1 MAGNSNSIL
10 TPQQNQLLGQEKTFF
25 DALRQAV
32 DRFGADPE
40 DRRLLAKVITGL
52 DELFLLVVVGEFNS
66 GKSAFIN
73 ALVGQKALAEGATPT
88 TDQINVLRYG
98 PEPDQQQREPDLLEV
113 FNPATFLQEIS
124 IVDTPGTNAV
134 IERHQVLT
142 EEFVPRSD
150 MVIFVTSA
158 ERPFT
163 QSERQFLEKV
173 KNWGKKILVVINKID
188 LLETQ
193 EDYRRVVQFVTD
205 GFRQLLDLE
214 PPIFPVSGRT
224 ALQAKTQPGPQT
236 LDNWRRSGF
245 GPLEDYIFN
254 TLDQASRIRLKFLSP
269 LLVAERLS
277 GRYLGTIDERLS
289 LLAQDAS
296 TVETIERHLA
306 VFQEDMKRDFTGRL
320 ANIDNMIYEMNRRGD
335 AFFDDVL
342 KVTRLFDMIKTD
354 RIKHDFEQR
363 VVSDTPHR
371 IEQAVNE
378 MVEWTVE
385 RESRIWQ
392 EITEYLRERR
402 QAGGDENL
410 IGRADNAFEQFNLNR
425 RALLQQVGERAR
437 TVVQSFD
444 HRVEAEK
451 LNVSVRDAVARTTL
465 TEIGAIGLGAGLV
478 LLLGSAAA
486 DVTGILLSVVV
497 GGVGF
502 FIIPAR
508 RRKAK
513 YELRH
518 KLETLRTQLTG
529 VLKEQFEHELTLA
542 VERVREAIAPYTRF
556 IRLEQ
561 ERLTTS
567 KKEFQKLRE
576 EMARLQTAIEKAT
589 PGAAVGPVGQ
599 GAALSLPRPSTA
611 PGRLPPIP
619 TIPTTGSDQA
629 QPAQRPSAANPVP
642 AQPPAAPGRGN
653 SNPGSNYPYPV
664 PLDDVPTP
672 RRNPRPDDEIM
683 LYPPSQYDY

>member
-1 MAGNSNSIL
+1 MGANSIL
-10 TPQQNQLLGQEKTFF
+10 TPQQTQLLGQEKTFF
-25 DALRQAV
+25 DNLRQAV
-32 DRFGADPE
+32 EKFGAAPE
-40 DRRLLAKVITGL
+40 DRQLLAKVTTGL

-73 ALVGQKALAEGATPT
+73 ALVGQKVLAEGATPT

-98 PEPDQQQREPDLLEV
+98 SQPGQQRREQDLLEI
-113 FNPATFLQEIS
+113 FNPAAFLQEIS

-134 IERHQVLT
+134 IERHQALT

-150 MVIFVTSA
+150 LVIFVTSA

-173 KNWGKKILVVINKID
+173 KGWGKKILVVINKID
-188 LLETQ
+188 LLENQ

-205 GFRQLLDLE
+205 GFRQLLGLE
-214 PPIFPVSGRT
+214 PPIFPVSGRA
-224 ALQAKTQPGPQT
+224 ALMAKTQPGPQAV
-236 LDNWRRSGF
+236 NYWQQSGF
-245 GPLEDYIFN
+245 GPLENYIFN

-269 LLVAERLS
+269 LLVAERLT
-277 GRYLGTIDERLS
+277 GRYLAAIDDRLG
-289 LLAQDAS
+289 LLAQDAR

-306 VFQEDMKRDFTGRL
+306 VYQEDMKRDFEGRL
-320 ANIDNMIYEMNRRGD
+320 ANIDNMIYEMNQRGD
-335 AFFDDVL
+335 VFFDDVL

-363 VVSDTPHR
+363 VVGDTPHR
-371 IEQAVNE
+371 IEQAVSE

-392 EITEYLRERR
+392 DITEFLRDRR
-402 QAGGDENL
+402 QSGGDESL
-410 IGRADNAFEQFNLNR
+410 IGRTDNAFEQFNVNR

-437 TVVQSFD
+437 TVMQSFD
-444 HRVEAEK
+444 QRAEAEK
-451 LNVSVRDAVARTTL
+451 LTLSVRDAVARTTL

-497 GGVGF
+497 GGFGF

-518 KLETLRTQLTG
+518 KLETLRAQLTG
-529 VLKEQFEHELTLA
+529 VLKEQFEHELT
-542 VERVREAIAPYTRF
+542 VSMERVREAIAPYTRF
-556 IRLEQ
+556 IRLER
-561 ERLTTS
+561 ERLTAS
-567 KKEFQKLRE
+567 KGQFGELRE
-576 EMARLQTAIEKAT
+576 EMTRLQNAIEQAT
-589 PGAAVGPVGQ
+589 AGAGVGPVSQ
-599 GAALSLPRPSTA
+599 EAAFSLPQPPTAAPTRP
-611 PGRLPPIP
+611 PQGP
-619 TIPTTGSDQA
+619 TQA
-629 QPAQRPSAANPVP
+629 QESKGLEPSR
-642 AQPPAAPGRGN
+642 Q
-653 SNPGSNYPYPV
+653 PGSTGNYPYPIEYPSPV
-664 PLDDVPTP
+664 RPE
-672 RRNPRPDDEIM
+672 RPDDDM
-683 LYPPSQYDY
+683 LYPPSQYEY

>member
-1 MAGNSNSIL
+1 MAGNSIL

-25 DALRQAV
+25 ENLRDAV
-32 DRFGADPE
+32 EKFGAAPE
-40 DRRLLAKVITGL
+40 DRQLLAKVVTGL

-73 ALVGQKALAEGATPT
+73 ALIGQKVLAEGATPT

-98 PEPDQQQREPDLLEV
+98 TEPGQQQREQDLLEV
-113 FNPATFLQEIS
+113 FHPAAFLQEIS

-134 IERHQVLT
+134 IERHQALT

-150 MVIFVTSA
+150 LVIFVTSA

-173 KNWGKKILVVINKID
+173 KDWGKKILVVINKID
-188 LLETQ
+188 LLSNQ
-193 EDYRRVVQFVTD
+193 DDYRRVVQFVTD
-205 GFRQLLDLE
+205 GFQQLLDLE
-214 PPIFPVSGRT
+214 PPIFPVSGRA

-236 LDNWRRSGF
+236 LDNWRQSGF

-269 LLVAERLS
+269 LLVAERLT
-277 GRYLGTIDERLS
+277 GRYLGAIDDRMGLLS
-289 LLAQDAS
+289 QDAR
-296 TVETIERHLA
+296 TVETIERHLS

-320 ANIDNMIYEMNRRGD
+320 ANIDNMIYEMNQRGD

-363 VVSDTPHR
+363 VVGETPHR

-410 IGRADNAFEQFNLNR
+410 IGRADNAFEQFNVNR
-425 RALLQQVGERAR
+425 RTLLQQVGERAR

-451 LNVSVRDAVARTTL
+451 LNLSVRDAVARTTI

-478 LLLGSAAA
+478 LILGSAAA

-497 GGVGF
+497 GGFGF

-518 KLETLRTQLTG
+518 KLETLRAQLTG
-529 VLKEQFEHELTLA
+529 VLKEQFEHELTLS

-561 ERLTTS
+561 ERLTS
-567 KKEFQKLRE
+567 AKGQFQQLRG
-576 EMARLQTAIEKAT
+576 EMARLQAAIEKAT
-589 PGAAVGPVGQ
+589 PGAQVGPVSQ
-599 GAALSLPRPSTA
+599 ETSLTLPR
-611 PGRLPPIP
+611 
-619 TIPTTGSDQA
+619 
-629 QPAQRPSAANPVP
+629 
-642 AQPPAAPGRGN
+642 PPAAPNRIPVV
-653 SNPGSNYPYPV
+653 SPVTTPLLPQPEPRPQPAYQEPARPPAAQVKVNPDSNYPYPI
-664 PLDDVPTP
+664 DDVPTP
-672 RRNPRPDDEIM
+672 RRRQPDDDTM
-683 LYPPSQYDY
+683 LYPPSQYEY

>member
-1 MAGNSNSIL
+1 MGANSIL
-10 TPQQNQLLGQEKTFF
+10 TPQQTKLLGQEKTFF
-25 DALRQAV
+25 DNLRQAV
-32 DRFGADPE
+32 EKFGAAPE
-40 DRRLLAKVITGL
+40 DRQLLAKVTTGL

-73 ALVGQKALAEGATPT
+73 ALVGQKVLAEGATPT

-98 PEPDQQQREPDLLEV
+98 SQPGQQRREQDLLEI
-113 FNPATFLQEIS
+113 FNPAAFLQEIS

-134 IERHQVLT
+134 IERHQALT

-150 MVIFVTSA
+150 LVIFVTSA

-173 KNWGKKILVVINKID
+173 KGWGKKILVVINKID
-188 LLETQ
+188 LLENQ

-205 GFRQLLDLE
+205 GFRQLLGLE
-214 PPIFPVSGRT
+214 PPIFPVSGRA
-224 ALQAKTQPGPQT
+224 ALMAKTQPGPQAV
-236 LDNWRRSGF
+236 NYWQQSGF
-245 GPLEDYIFN
+245 GPLENYIFN

-269 LLVAERLS
+269 LLVAERLT
-277 GRYLGTIDERLS
+277 GRYLAAIDDRLG
-289 LLAQDAS
+289 LLAQDAR
-296 TVETIERHLA
+296 TVETIERHLT
-306 VFQEDMKRDFTGRL
+306 VYQEEMKRDFEGRL
-320 ANIDNMIYEMNRRGD
+320 ANIDNMIYEMNQRGD
-335 AFFDDVL
+335 VFFDDVL

-363 VVSDTPHR
+363 VVGDTPHR
-371 IEQAVNE
+371 IEQAVSE

-392 EITEYLRERR
+392 DITEFLRDRR
-402 QAGGDENL
+402 QSGGDESL
-410 IGRADNAFEQFNLNR
+410 IGRTDNAFEQFNVNR

-437 TVVQSFD
+437 TVMQSFD
-444 HRVEAEK
+444 QRAEAEK
-451 LNVSVRDAVARTTL
+451 LNLSVRDAVARTTL

-497 GGVGF
+497 GGFGF

-518 KLETLRTQLTG
+518 KLETLRAQLTG
-529 VLKEQFEHELTLA
+529 VLKEQFEHELTVS

-556 IRLEQ
+556 IRLER
-561 ERLTTS
+561 ERLTAA
-567 KKEFQKLRE
+567 KGQFGELRG
-576 EMARLQTAIEKAT
+576 EMTRLQNAIEQAT
-589 PGAAVGPVGQ
+589 AGAGVGPVSQ
-599 GAALSLPRPSTA
+599 EAAFSLPQPPTGPLSSPSQW
-611 PGRLPPIP
+611 GPP
-619 TIPTTGSDQA
+619 QA
-629 QPAQRPSAANPVP
+629 QESKGLEPTRQ
-642 AQPPAAPGRGN
+642 
-653 SNPGSNYPYPV
+653 PGSTGNYPYPIEYPSPV
-664 PLDDVPTP
+664 RPE
-672 RRNPRPDDEIM
+672 RPDDEM
-683 LYPPSQYDY
+683 LYPPSQYKY

>member
-1 MAGNSNSIL
+1 MAGNSIL
-10 TPQQNQLLGQEKTFF
+10 TSQQNQLLGQEKTFF
-25 DALRQAV
+25 DNLRQAV
-32 DRFGADPE
+32 DRFGAAPE
-40 DRRLLAKVITGL
+40 DRQLLAKVVTGL

-73 ALVGQKALAEGATPT
+73 ALIGQRVLAEGATPT

-98 PEPDQQQREPDLLEV
+98 PEPGQQQREPGLLEV
-113 FNPATFLQEIS
+113 VYPAAFLQEIS

-134 IERHQVLT
+134 IERHQALT

-150 MVIFVTSA
+150 LVIFVTSA

-188 LLETQ
+188 LLGIQ

-214 PPIFPVSGRT
+214 PLIFPVSGRA

-236 LDNWRRSGF
+236 LDHWRQSGF

-269 LLVAERLS
+269 LLVAERLT
-277 GRYLGTIDERLS
+277 GRYLAAIDDRLG
-289 LLAQDAS
+289 LLAQDAR

-306 VFQEDMKRDFTGRL
+306 VFQEDMKRDFQGRL
-320 ANIDNMIYEMNRRGD
+320 ANIDNMIYEMNQRGD

-363 VVSDTPHR
+363 VVGDTPYR

-402 QAGGDENL
+402 QAGGNENL
-410 IGRADNAFEQFNLNR
+410 IGRADNAFEQFNVNR
-425 RALLQQVGERAR
+425 RTLLQQVGERAR

-451 LNVSVRDAVARTTL
+451 LNLSVRDAVARTTI

-518 KLETLRTQLTG
+518 KLETLRSQLTG
-529 VLKEQFEHELTLA
+529 VLKEQFEHELTVA

-561 ERLTTS
+561 ERLAAS
-567 KKEFQKLRE
+567 QGQFQQLCG

-589 PGAAVGPVGQ
+589 PGAQVGPVGQ
-599 GAALSLPRPSTA
+599 EASLALPRSPTA
-611 PGRLPPIP
+611 SHRLPVVTPPTPI
-619 TIPTTGSDQA
+619 
-629 QPAQRPSAANPVP
+629 QPAQPQAT
-642 AQPPAAPGRGN
+642 QPPRSQASPQPGR
-653 SNPGSNYPYPV
+653 YPY

-672 RRNPRPDDEIM
+672 RRRPPDDVM
-683 LYPPSQYDY
+683 LYPPSHYEY